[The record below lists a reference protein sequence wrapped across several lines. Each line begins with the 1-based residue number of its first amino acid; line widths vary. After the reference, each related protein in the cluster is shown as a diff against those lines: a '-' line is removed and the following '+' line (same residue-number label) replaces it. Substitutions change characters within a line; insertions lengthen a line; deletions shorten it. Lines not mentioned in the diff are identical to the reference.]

1 MSRRETVCGPDC
13 RYRSLYEGT
22 QSSLTDIA
30 SKQAE
35 ALGRVGRLRNGMI
48 SILKQKYPKR
58 FAISEQNAGCRFNHM
73 DDEYILGYFEQI
85 LEITSELKL
94 NTLRTALVELGVNL
108 PETDNVEMWSFAIA
122 EFRNSIKNSS
132 NILDN
137 ITIKKEQESASKISS
152 TISSTTNISSKTYE
166 ANKESG
172 LVVEN
177 SNILPIEDLTIPP
190 LAPWLHEV
198 LSNEESNTF
207 DGENFDFSELFSD
220 EKVNNIISSPTPAD
234 ESVRHI
240 IDKIDPTA
248 AERNLVQ
255 TVSIRPELFPSKAKT
270 KTTKKRAG
278 KSLRTAATPPDL
290 PQGESSIISLS
301 DEMRA
306 KLTAAVCIPRPMF
319 TSDLIS
325 IAGSETSVSAW
336 ESECLERREQ
346 EVRFVNP
353 KKRHAQRGSLV
364 LPHGYLREA
373 ATEFTKSAW
382 GECMQRYRSTVLYE
396 LAVFIS
402 HRGSEIVTHAYSEEI
417 ANFRL
422 NQSRGFVGVIFNLED
437 KIKDNSIEALCN
449 EIESMMSEKLSL
461 IIILT
466 PYAEN
471 LEFIVKGVSEEC
483 KRRDIDPVMPVVVA
497 KSWEYALDKGSSAI
511 LVAGA

>member
-48 SILKQKYPKR
+48 SILKQKYPRR

-122 EFRNSIKNSS
+122 EFRSAVRGNSEQ
-132 NILDN
+132 LD
-137 ITIKKEQESASKISS
+137 TATTKKDQGGSS
-152 TISSTTNISSKTYE
+152 TIASNSILPATKLGVNQKSVVAGLDSSINP
-166 ANKESG
+166 
-172 LVVEN
+172 
-177 SNILPIEDLTIPP
+177 LPIEDLTIPP
-190 LAPWLHEV
+190 LAPWLDDI
-198 LSNEESNTF
+198 LSKEEGEDFNE
-207 DGENFDFSELFSD
+207 ENFDFSDLFSD
-220 EKVNNIISSPTPAD
+220 DKVINSNTKPSDTIEKLTQNN
-234 ESVRHI
+234 
-240 IDKIDPTA
+240 DKSIHSTV
-248 AERNLVQ
+248 ERNLVQ

-270 KTTKKRAG
+270 KTTKKRTG

-290 PQGESSIISLS
+290 PQGESSSVALS
-301 DEMRA
+301 DEMRL
-306 KLTAAVCIPRPMF
+306 KLMAAVCIPRPMF

-325 IAGSETSVSAW
+325 IASSETIVSTW

-364 LPHGYLREA
+364 LPHGYLRDA

-402 HRGSEIVTHAYSEEI
+402 HRGSEIVTHSYSEEI

-437 KIKDNSIEALCN
+437 KVKETTIEILCN
-449 EIESMMSEKLSL
+449 EIEGMMSEKLSL

-471 LEFIVKGVSEEC
+471 LEFIVKGVSDEC
-483 KRRDIDPVMPVVVA
+483 KRRELTPVMPVVVA

>member
-48 SILKQKYPKR
+48 SILKQKYPRR

-94 NTLRTALVELGVNL
+94 NTLRTALIELGVNL
-108 PETDNVEMWSFAIA
+108 PETDNVELWSFAIG
-122 EFRNSIKNSS
+122 EFRSNLEKNKGKKGVDPKMDAITSISISTPTMLPTSKSLGVKEES
-132 NILDN
+132 EQ
-137 ITIKKEQESASKISS
+137 KKENIV
-152 TISSTTNISSKTYE
+152 TN
-166 ANKESG
+166 
-172 LVVEN
+172 L
-177 SNILPIEDLTIPP
+177 LPIEDLTIPP
-190 LAPWLHEV
+190 LAPWLDGILSKDENITFEEV
-198 LSNEESNTF
+198 
-207 DGENFDFSELFSD
+207 NFDFSDLFSD
-220 EKVNNIISSPTPAD
+220 DKVNISNSKTTVVETAGTT
-234 ESVRHI
+234 
-240 IDKIDPTA
+240 IDKVVPNPL
-248 AERNLVQ
+248 ERNLVQ

-270 KTTKKRAG
+270 SPGRKRTG

-290 PQGESSIISLS
+290 PQGENSNIPLS
-301 DEMRA
+301 DEMRV
-306 KLTAAVCIPRPMF
+306 KLMASVCIPRPMF

-325 IAGSETSVSAW
+325 LVGSEISVSAW

-364 LPHGYLREA
+364 LPHGYLRDA

-402 HRGSEIVTHAYSEEI
+402 HRGGEIVTHSYSEEI

-437 KIKDNSIEALCN
+437 KVKEATIEILCN
-449 EIESMMSEKLSL
+449 EIQGMMSEKLSL

-483 KRRDIDPVMPVVVA
+483 KRRELIPVMPVVVA

>member
-1 MSRRETVCGPDC
+1 
-13 RYRSLYEGT
+13 LYEGT

-48 SILKQKYPKR
+48 SILKQKYPRR
-58 FAISEQNAGCRFNHM
+58 FAIAEQNAGCRFNHM

-94 NTLRTALVELGVNL
+94 NTLRTALIELGVNL

-122 EFRNSIKNSS
+122 EFRGNLAKKNTTQGNNHGKDLIGGSG
-132 NILDN
+132 
-137 ITIKKEQESASKISS
+137 ITNPTVEPTAKNYVVKEGSEQKKEIGA
-152 TISSTTNISSKTYE
+152 TN
-166 ANKESG
+166 
-172 LVVEN
+172 L
-177 SNILPIEDLTIPP
+177 LPVEDLTIPP
-190 LAPWLHEV
+190 LAPWLDEI
-198 LSNEESNTF
+198 LSKDEKDTF
-207 DGENFDFSELFSD
+207 DEVNFDFSNLFSD
-220 EKVNNIISSPTPAD
+220 DKANSSDAKTTVVETTRSSIEKVTPN
-234 ESVRHI
+234 
-240 IDKIDPTA
+240 TL
-248 AERNLVQ
+248 ERNLVQ
-255 TVSIRPELFPSKAKT
+255 TISIRPELFPSKAKT
-270 KTTKKRAG
+270 NSTRKRTG

-290 PQGESSIISLS
+290 PQGESDTISLS
-301 DEMRA
+301 DEMRV
-306 KLTAAVCIPRPMF
+306 KLMASVCIPRPMF

-325 IAGSETSVSAW
+325 LVGSEISVSAW

-364 LPHGYLREA
+364 LPHGYLRDA
-373 ATEFTKSAW
+373 ATEFTKSPW

-402 HRGSEIVTHAYSEEI
+402 HRGSEIVTHSYSEEI

-437 KIKDNSIEALCN
+437 KIRESTIEILCN
-449 EIESMMSEKLSL
+449 EIEGMMSEKLSL

-483 KRRDIDPVMPVVVA
+483 KRRGLIPVMPVVVA